1 MTNKKY
7 SKINKGDTILVT
19 GATGFIGAWV
29 VLKLLVDYKVK
40 LVIRNESKYEK
51 LQQVFGDVDYVVCN
65 INDLEKLKQ
74 AVTGCQGVIHL
85 ASPFTFKVDDY
96 KEELMKPAV
105 EGTTTI
111 LKACLH
117 SEVKRIVITSSF
129 AAIYDAA
136 KGLQPHKVYTEKE
149 FSPLTYEDGVNAK
162 DPGTAYRASKSVAE
176 KAAWDFIKE
185 QDPNFDISVICPSMV
200 FGPLYSTT
208 LLNSLN
214 DLNSSNA
221 VIWGLVN
228 ASEIPPTKAP
238 LFVDVRDVSDAHIN
252 ALVNEKASN
261 SRYLVSAGDYDTQ
274 EIADILRDAKFK
286 NIPQGH
292 PGERLTGTH
301 YRGDSSKAKEDLGIT
316 FKPLKES
323 VTDLCHQLLAY
334 QL

>member
-7 SKINKGDTILVT
+7 SAIKKGDTILVT

-29 VLKLLVDYKVK
+29 VLKLLNDYKVK
-40 LVIRNESKYEK
+40 LVIRDESKYPK
-51 LQQVFGDVDYVVCN
+51 LKEIFGAVDYAVCN
-65 INDLEKLKQ
+65 IDDLDSLKE
-74 AVTGCQGVIHL
+74 AVNGCQGVIHL
-85 ASPFTFKVDDY
+85 ASPFTFKVNNY
-96 KEELMKPAV
+96 EEELMKPAV

-162 DPGTAYRASKSVAE
+162 DPGMAYRASKSVAE
-176 KAAWDFIKE
+176 KAAWDFIKQ
-185 QDPNFDISVICPSMV
+185 QDANFDISVICPSMV

-208 LLNSLN
+208 LLKSLA
-214 DLNSSNA
+214 DINSSNA
-221 VIWGLVN
+221 VIWSLVN

-238 LFVDVRDVSDAHIN
+238 LYVDVRDVADAHVN
-252 ALVNEKASN
+252 ALVSENASN

-274 EIADILRDAKFK
+274 EIADILRLAKFK
-286 NIPQGH
+286 NIPAGT
-292 PGERLTGTH
+292 PGQRISGTH
-301 YRGDSSKAKEDLGIT
+301 FKGDSSKAVKDLGIQ
-316 FKPLKES
+316 FRPLDQS
-323 VTDLCHQLLAY
+323 VIELCHQLLAY
-334 QL
+334 QP